1 MAAFEAALSVSSLYS
16 SSFSSHSSKFFASP
30 KPSTSLK
37 LHISNSIPP
46 ISRNFLYSSPPCIL
60 NNPTTRKPFFE
71 LICSAVKE
79 VTAEEEAVGDEAVEE
94 EAGETQ
100 TPNLKRK
107 LYVVNLPW
115 SLTVVDI
122 KNLFGECGTVT
133 DVEVLILLWFSL
145 NWSSCFCLY
154 VDL

>member
-16 SSFSSHSSKFFASP
+16 SSFSSYSSKFFASP

-60 NNPTTRKPFFE
+60 NNPTRKPFFE
-71 LICSAVKE
+71 LMCSAVQE
-79 VTAEEEAVGDEAVEE
+79 VTAEEEAVEE
-94 EAGETQ
+94 KAEETQ
-100 TPNLKRK
+100 TQNLKRK

-133 DVEVLILLWFSL
+133 DVEVLLLLWFSL
-145 NWSSCFCLY
+145 N
-154 VDL
+154 